1 MKQTTNQEIR
11 RLCRDN
17 HVMLWQIAD
26 KLQIADTTLSKRL
39 RRELPEDTK
48 QEMLEAIKQIL
59 ATGGES
65 DAK

>member
-1 MKQTTNQEIR
+1 
-11 RLCRDN
+11 
-17 HVMLWQIAD
+17 MLWQIAD